1 MTIVTLTEVA
11 SMTKRQRIT
20 DLEERIGRL
29 EVHAN
34 KDCLLRAIGED
45 DVLDDKELD
54 GLIAERKAWLR
65 ENGEKERMGTG
76 Y

>member
-1 MTIVTLTEVA
+1 
-11 SMTKRQRIT
+11 MTKRQRIT

-34 KDCLLRAIGED
+34 KDCELRAIGED
-45 DVLDDKELD
+45 DELDEKDLD
-54 GLIAERKAWLR
+54 GLIAERVAWLR
-65 ENGEKERMGTG
+65 ENGEKKRMGTG

>member
-1 MTIVTLTEVA
+1 
-11 SMTKRQRIT
+11 MTKRQRIN

-34 KDCLLRAIGED
+34 KDCLLRAIDED
-45 DVLDDKELD
+45 EEIDEKELD
-54 GLIAERKAWLR
+54 GLIMERKAWLK
-65 ENGEKERMGTG
+65 ENGEKERMGSG